1 MGDQLAM
8 FEGLP
13 LDSVTAKLKGTLHI
27 SGAGRLA
34 IGDIVNVVLEGTVV
48 GVLHEDKDGL
58 LVRTHLIRPETA
70 KLS

>member
-1 MGDQLAM
+1 M

-13 LDSVTAKLKGTLHI
+13 LDSVTAKLKGILHI

-34 IGDIVNVVLEGTVV
+34 IGDIVNVALEGTVV
-48 GVLHEDKDGL
+48 GVLHEHDKDGL